1 MTTSRAPGQVR
12 RPRRRAGGLPA
23 ALVTVLTVLAVTV
36 ACARIPTNGPV
47 RDGDTELENI
57 SEIGYIAS
65 GPAAGASPDQVVQGF
80 LSVAQL
86 GPTSSSSFAVA
97 QEYVTDEAWEGWD
110 RYARVLVLE
119 EDPELDL
126 ADVPADATETTVD
139 ATVRVVAT
147 LDDRGMYTEEAR
159 TNEFVVS
166 FGLSRGAG
174 GEWRISQLEDG
185 LMLPAAFFGQA
196 FHPTTLYFP
205 TPDLAWWVPDMR
217 WFPRQTWR
225 TDATSEILAGP
236 PEWLQDST
244 TTVIPEGTSLA
255 IDAVTVTDDGT
266 IDVSLTSTISQASA
280 DQRALATAQLQAS
293 LAEGEGRTVVL
304 SDQNTPLTTRA
315 ADSISTPRTSGEA
328 LAVSDGTLVRVVGR
342 ELREP
347 DEPVALDGLDPTALA
362 AGPGDEPVVVRDGTE
377 RIVRVTGDDAPD
389 VLLSGAKL
397 APPSVDRF
405 SAVWSA
411 QGADLLVAMPSGAV
425 RTLDVDWLSSRTIR
439 SVHVSPEGARVAIVS
454 SGPSGRLVHVA
465 GVVRDAENV
474 PTGLSAPVQV
484 GASVR
489 QVTQAV
495 WQDEAALALIGQ
507 EADGDDAVFLTGVGG
522 LSGQGGLSRAQP
534 GVPEPRSVTA
544 SVGTGAMLAID
555 SGGTLY
561 SRQSS
566 ALWSMV
572 SDDVDLVAYP
582 G

>member
-1 MTTSRAPGQVR
+1 MTTPRTPGPVR
-12 RPRRRAGGLPA
+12 GPRRRLAALPA
-23 ALVTVLTVLAVTV
+23 ALVSVLAVLALTV

-97 QEYVTDEAWEGWD
+97 QEYVTDAAWEGWD

-126 ADVPADATETTVD
+126 TDVPADATETTVD

-159 TNEFVVS
+159 TNEFTVS
-166 FGLSRGAG
+166 FGLSRSAG

-205 TPDLAWWVPDMR
+205 TPDLAWWVPDLR

-304 SDQNTPLTTRA
+304 SVQNAPLTSA
-315 ADSISTPRTSGEA
+315 EVPSISAPRTSGEA
-328 LAVSDGTLVRVVGR
+328 LAVSDGELVRVVGR

-347 DEPVALDGLDPTALA
+347 DEPVSLAGLDPTALA
-362 AGPGDEPVVVRDGTE
+362 AGPGDEPVVVRDGTR
-377 RIVRVTGDDAPD
+377 RIVRVSGDGAPD

-397 APPSVDRF
+397 VAPSVDRF
-405 SAVWSA
+405 GAVWSA
-411 QGADLLVAMPSGAV
+411 QGSELLVAMPSGAV
-425 RTLDVDWLSSRTIR
+425 RTLDVDWLSSRTVR

-489 QVTQAV
+489 QVTQAA
-495 WQDEAALALIGQ
+495 WQDEAVLALIGQ
-507 EADGDDAVFLTGVGG
+507 EADGDAAVFLSGVGG
-522 LSGQGGLSRAQP
+522 LAGQGGLSRAQP

-572 SDDVDLVAYP
+572 SDGVDLVAYP

>member
-1 MTTSRAPGQVR
+1 MTTPRPPEPRR
-12 RPRRRAGGLPA
+12 RPRRRLATLLA
-23 ALVTVLTVLAVTV
+23 AVVAALTVLAVTV

-57 SEIGYIAS
+57 GEIGYIAS
-65 GPAAGASPDQVVQGF
+65 GPTAGASPDQVVQGF

-86 GPTSSSSFAVA
+86 GPTSTSSFAVA
-97 QEYVTDEAWEGWD
+97 QEYVTEEAWEGWD
-110 RYARVLVLE
+110 RYARVLVLQ

-126 ADVPADATETTVD
+126 GEVPADATEATVE

-147 LDDRGMYTEEAR
+147 LDERGMYTEEAR
-159 TNEFVVS
+159 TNEFTVP
-166 FGLSRGAG
+166 FGLTRSAG

-185 LMLPAAFFGQA
+185 LMLPAAFFAQA

-205 TPDLAWWVPDMR
+205 TPDLTWWVPDMR

-280 DQRALATAQLQAS
+280 EQRALAAAQLQAS

-304 SDQNTPLTTRA
+304 SDQNTPLTTA
-315 ADSISTPRTSGEA
+315 GVDSISAPRTRGEA
-328 LAVSDGTLVRVVGR
+328 VALAGGELVRVVGR

-347 DEPVALDGLDPTALA
+347 DEPVSLAGLDPTALA
-362 AGPGDEPVVVRDGTE
+362 AGPGDEPVVVRDGAE
-377 RIVRVTGDDAPD
+377 RIVRVTGDGAPD

-397 APPSVDRF
+397 VPPSVDRF
-405 SAVWSA
+405 GAVWSA
-411 QGADLLVAMPSGAV
+411 QGGELLVAMPSGAV
-425 RTLDVDWLSSRTIR
+425 RTLNVDWLSSRNIL
-439 SVHVSPEGARVAIVS
+439 SVRVSPEGARVAIVS

-465 GVVRDAENV
+465 GVARDAENV

-489 QVTQAV
+489 QATQAV
-495 WQDEAALALIGQ
+495 WQDEAVLALIGQ
-507 EADGDDAVFLTGVGG
+507 EADSDDAVFLAGVGG
-522 LSGQGGLSRAQP
+522 LPGQGGLSRAQP

-544 SVGTGAMLAID
+544 SVGTGSMLAVD

-566 ALWSMV
+566 ALWSIV

>member
-1 MTTSRAPGQVR
+1 MTRSRPAGAE
-12 RPRRRAGGLPA
+12 RRRRHPLATLLA
-23 ALVTVLTVLAVTV
+23 ATIAALTVLAVTV

-65 GPAAGASPDQVVQGF
+65 GPAAGATPDQVVQGF

-97 QEYVTDEAWEGWD
+97 QEYVTQDAWEGWD
-110 RYARVLVLE
+110 RYARVLVLQ

-126 ADVPADATETTVD
+126 TDVPADATEATVD

-147 LDDRGMYTEEAR
+147 LDERGMYTEEAS
-159 TNEFVVS
+159 TNEFTVS
-166 FGLSRGAG
+166 FGLSRDAG

-280 DQRALATAQLQAS
+280 DQRALAAAQLQAS

-304 SDQNTPLTTRA
+304 SDQNTPLTTA
-315 ADSISTPRTSGEA
+315 GGDSISAPRTKGEA
-328 LAVSDGTLVRVVGR
+328 LALSDGKLLRVVGR

-347 DEPVALDGLDPTALA
+347 DEPVSLAGLDPTALA
-362 AGPGDEPVVVRDGTE
+362 SGPGDEPVVVRDGAE
-377 RIVRVTGDDAPD
+377 RIVRVTGDGAPD
-389 VLLSGAKL
+389 TLLSGKKL

-405 SAVWSA
+405 GAVWSA
-411 QGADLLVAMPSGAV
+411 QGAELLVAMPSGAV
-425 RTLDVDWLSSRTIR
+425 RTLNVDWLSSRTIR

-465 GVVRDAENV
+465 GVARDAENV

-495 WQDEAALALIGQ
+495 WQDEAVLALIGQ
-507 EADGDDAVFLTGVGG
+507 EADGDEAVFLAGVGG

-534 GVPEPRSVTA
+534 GVPGPRSVTA
-544 SVGTGAMLAID
+544 SVGTGAMLAVD
-555 SGGTLY
+555 SDGTLY

>member
-1 MTTSRAPGQVR
+1 MTTPRTPRPAHR
-12 RPRRRAGGLPA
+12 RRRRAASLPA
-23 ALVTVLTVLAVTV
+23 AVVTLLTVLAVTV

-65 GPAAGASPDQVVQGF
+65 GPAAGATPDQVVQGF

-119 EDPELDL
+119 GDPELDL
-126 ADVPADATETTVD
+126 TDVPADATEATVD

-147 LDDRGMYTEEAR
+147 LDERGMYTEEAR
-159 TNEFVVS
+159 TNEFTVP
-166 FGLSRGAG
+166 FGLTREPG

-185 LMLPAAFFGQA
+185 LMLPSAFFSQA

-205 TPDLAWWVPDMR
+205 TPDLTWWVPDMR

-280 DQRALATAQLQAS
+280 QQRALAAAQLQAS

-304 SDQNTPLTTRA
+304 SDQNTPLTTA
-315 ADSISTPRTSGEA
+315 GADEISAPRTKGEA
-328 LAVSDGTLVRVVGR
+328 LALADGKLVRVVGR
-342 ELREP
+342 ELRELE
-347 DEPVALDGLDPTALA
+347 EPVSLDGLDATALA
-362 AGPGDEPVVVRDGTE
+362 AGPGDEPVVVRDGAE
-377 RIVRVTGDDAPD
+377 RIVRVSGDGAPD
-389 VLLSGAKL
+389 VLLSGSKL
-397 APPSVDRF
+397 VPPSVDRF
-405 SAVWSA
+405 GAVWSA
-411 QGADLLVAMPSGAV
+411 QGSQLLVAMPSGAV
-425 RTLDVDWLSSRTIR
+425 RKLDVDWLSSRTVR
-439 SVHVSPEGARVAIVS
+439 SVRVSPEGARVVIVS
-454 SGPSGRLVHVA
+454 AGPSGRLVHVA

-484 GASVR
+484 GASVS

-507 EADGDDAVFLTGVGG
+507 ESDGDGAVFLAGVGG
-522 LSGQGGLSRAQP
+522 LAGQGGLSRAQP
-534 GVPEPRSVTA
+534 GVPDPRSVTA
-544 SVGTGAMLAID
+544 SVGTGAMLAVD
-555 SGGTLY
+555 GDGTLY

-572 SDDVDLVAYP
+572 SDGVQLVAYP

>member
-1 MTTSRAPGQVR
+1 MTTARTPEQERRR
-12 RPRRRAGGLPA
+12 RPGASAVA
-23 ALVTVLTVLAVTV
+23 AALTVLAVLAVTV
-36 ACARIPTNGPV
+36 GCARIPTNGPV
-47 RDGDTELENI
+47 RNGDTELENI

-119 EDPELDL
+119 EDPELDVT
-126 ADVPADATETTVD
+126 DIPADATEATVD

-147 LDDRGMYTEEAR
+147 LDERGVYTEEAR
-159 TNEFVVS
+159 ANEFTVP
-166 FGLSRGAG
+166 FGLSRGPG

-205 TPDLAWWVPDMR
+205 TPDLTWWVPDMR

-255 IDAVTVTDDGT
+255 IDAVTVADDGT
-266 IDVSLTSTISQASA
+266 IDVSLTSTITQATA
-280 DQRALATAQLQAS
+280 EQRSLAVAQLQAS

-304 SDQNTPLTTRA
+304 SDQNTPLTTA
-315 ADSISTPRTSGEA
+315 GTDAISAPRTTGEA
-328 LAVSDGTLVRVVGR
+328 LALSGGKVLRVVGR

-347 DEPVALDGLDPTALA
+347 DEPVSLDGLDPTALA
-362 AGPGDEPVVVRDGTE
+362 SGPGDEPVVVRDGAG
-377 RIVRVTGDDAPD
+377 RIVRVTGDGAPD

-397 APPSVDRF
+397 VAPSVDRF
-405 SAVWSA
+405 GAVWSA
-411 QGADLLVAMPSGAV
+411 QGAQLLVAMPSGAV
-425 RTLDVDWLSSRTIR
+425 RKLDVDWLSSRTIQ
-439 SVHVSPEGARVAIVS
+439 SVRVSPEGARVAIVS

-495 WQDEAALALIGQ
+495 WQDETALALIGQ
-507 EADGDDAVFLTGVGG
+507 ESDGDEAVFLSGVGG

-534 GVPEPRSVTA
+534 GVPDPRSVTG

-555 SGGTLY
+555 GGGTLY

-572 SDDVDLVAYP
+572 SDDVDLVAFP

>member
-1 MTTSRAPGQVR
+1 MTTARTPGR
-12 RPRRRAGGLPA
+12 RHPVA
-23 ALVTVLTVLAVTV
+23 ALLAALLTVLALLAVTV
-36 ACARIPTNGPV
+36 ACARIPVNGPV

-65 GPAAGASPDQVVQGF
+65 GPAVGASPDQVVQGF

-86 GPTSSSSFAVA
+86 GPTSTSSFAVA
-97 QEYVTDEAWEGWD
+97 QEYVTGPAWEGWD

-119 EDPELDL
+119 EDPELEVGDL
-126 ADVPADATETTVD
+126 PDDATEATVE

-147 LDDRGMYTEEAR
+147 LDERGMYTEEPR
-159 TNEFVVS
+159 TSEFTVE
-166 FGLSRGAG
+166 FGLTRGEG
-174 GEWRISQLEDG
+174 GEWRISRLEDG

-244 TTVIPEGTSLA
+244 TTVIPEGTALA

-266 IDVSLTSTISQASA
+266 IDVSLTSTISQASSQ
-280 DQRALATAQLQAS
+280 QRSLAAAQLQAT
-293 LAEGEGRTVVL
+293 LAEGDGRTVVL
-304 SDQNTPLTTRA
+304 SDRNTPLTTA
-315 ADSISTPRTSGEA
+315 ETDTISTPRTTGEA
-328 LAVSDGTLVRVVGR
+328 LALTGGRVVRVVGR

-347 DEPVALDGLDPTALA
+347 DESIPLAGLDPTAIA
-362 AGPGDEPVVVRDGTE
+362 SGPGAEPVVVRDGAA
-377 RIVRVTGDDAPD
+377 RIVRVTGDGTPD
-389 VLLSGAKL
+389 VLLSGSKL
-397 APPSVDRF
+397 VAPSVDRF
-405 SAVWSA
+405 EAVWSA
-411 QGADLLVAMPSGAV
+411 QGSQLLVALASGGV
-425 RTLDVDWLSSRTIR
+425 RTIDVDWLSSRTIQ
-439 SVHVSPEGARVAIVS
+439 SVRVSPEGARVAIVS

-474 PTGLSAPVQV
+474 PTSLSAPVQV

-489 QVTQAV
+489 QVTQVA
-495 WQDEAALALIGQ
+495 WQDETALAVIGR
-507 EADGDDAVFLTGVGG
+507 EADGDDAIFLAGVGG
-522 LSGQGGLSRAQP
+522 LAGLGGLSRAQP
-534 GVPEPRSVTA
+534 GVADPRWVTA
-544 SVGTGAMLAID
+544 SVGTGAMLTLD
-555 SGGTLY
+555 TDGTLY

-566 ALWSMV
+566 ALWTMV
-572 SDDVDLVAYP
+572 SDDVDLVAFP

>member
-1 MTTSRAPGQVR
+1 MTTSPTTSPATSSVR
-12 RPRRRAGGLPA
+12 RRRRPLA
-23 ALVTVLTVLAVTV
+23 ALLAAVVVLAVTV
-36 ACARIPTNGPV
+36 SCARIPTNGPV

-65 GPAAGASPDQVVQGF
+65 GPSAGASPDQVVQGF

-97 QEYVTDEAWEGWD
+97 QEYVTDPAWEGWD

-119 EDPELDL
+119 EDPELDVG
-126 ADVPADATETTVD
+126 DVPADATEATVD

-147 LDDRGMYTEEAR
+147 LDERGMYTEEPK
-159 TNEFVVS
+159 TSEFTVP
-166 FGLSRGAG
+166 FGLTRGAG

-205 TPDLAWWVPDMR
+205 TPDLTWWVPDTR

-225 TDATSEILAGP
+225 TDATSEVLAGP
-236 PEWLQDST
+236 PEWLEDST

-266 IDVSLTSTISQASA
+266 VDVSLTSTISQASA
-280 DQRALATAQLQAS
+280 EQRSLAAAQLQAT

-304 SDQNTPLTTRA
+304 SDQNTPLTTA
-315 ADSISTPRTSGEA
+315 STDAISAPRTSGEA
-328 LAVSDGTLVRVVGR
+328 LALTEGRLVRVVGR

-347 DEPVALDGLDPTALA
+347 DVPVSLAGLDPTALA
-362 AGPGDEPVVVRDGTE
+362 AGPGDEPVVVRDGAE
-377 RIVRVTGDDAPD
+377 RIVRVTGDGAPD
-389 VLLSGAKL
+389 LLLSGSRLVA
-397 APPSVDRF
+397 PSVDRF
-405 SAVWSA
+405 GAVWSA
-411 QGADLLVAMPSGAV
+411 QGSDLLVALASGAV
-425 RTLDVDWLSSRTIR
+425 RTLDVDWLSSRTIQ
-439 SVHVSPEGARVAIVS
+439 SVRVSPEGARVAIVS

-465 GVVRDAENV
+465 GVARDAENV

-495 WQDEAALALIGQ
+495 WQDEAVLALIGQ
-507 EADGDDAVFLTGVGG
+507 ESNGDGAVFLAGVGG
-522 LSGQGGLSRAQP
+522 LAGQGGLSRAQP
-534 GVPEPRSVTA
+534 GVADPRWVTA
-544 SVGTGAMLAID
+544 SVGTGAMLTVD
-555 SGGTLY
+555 DGGTLY